1 MNKTKIIFRWALGS
15 VALPWK
21 FKRAGSFPPNWK
33 ILVLIITLW
42 IAGIH
47 DVDFGSIAL
56 PWEFKRAGCFP
67 PILVL
72 IIILRVAG
80 IHFIDIFGRQ
90 SFSRFC
96 LTDFL
101 GKYDICIFSLRP
113 CCYFWNYRFCAKPD
127 IPLLLFVC
135 HKHIISTFF
144 FFNYLVILVI
154 RTPGVPFRN

>member
-15 VALPWK
+15 VALSWK

-47 DVDFGSIAL
+47 DVDFGSITL

-72 IIILRVAG
+72 IIILWVTG
-80 IHFIDIFGRQ
+80 IHFIDIFGGQ

-96 LTDFL
+96 YFV
-101 GKYDICIFSLRP
+101 
-113 CCYFWNYRFCAKPD
+113 YFWISEVRQRDAF
-127 IPLLLFVC
+127 FVP
-135 HKHIISTFF
+135 SSWS
-144 FFNYLVILVI
+144 L
-154 RTPGVPFRN
+154 PGPQKWTQINQGQLGGSFGVHFRGPGPI

>member
-47 DVDFGSIAL
+47 DVDFGSITL

-67 PILVL
+67 PIWVL
-72 IIILRVAG
+72 ILILWVAE

-113 CCYFWNYRFCAKPD
+113 CCYDAIFEITDSVQSRILLYFCVCVTS
-127 IPLLLFVC
+127 ISSQLFSSS
-135 HKHIISTFF
+135 IIWL
-144 FFNYLVILVI
+144 YWL
-154 RTPGVPFRN
+154 

>member
-47 DVDFGSIAL
+47 DVDFGSITL

-113 CCYFWNYRFCAKPD
+113 CCYDAIFEITDSVQSRILLYFCVCVTS
-127 IPLLLFVC
+127 ISSQLFSSS
-135 HKHIISTFF
+135 IIWL
-144 FFNYLVILVI
+144 YWL
-154 RTPGVPFRN
+154 

>member
-1 MNKTKIIFRWALGS
+1 MNKTKIIFRWALSS

-47 DVDFGSIAL
+47 DVDFGSITL

-80 IHFIDIFGRQ
+80 IHFIDIFGGQ

-96 LTDFL
+96 LTEFW

-113 CCYFWNYRFCAKPD
+113 CCYDAIFEITDSVQSRILLYFCVCVTS
-127 IPLLLFVC
+127 ISSQLFSSS
-135 HKHIISTFF
+135 IIWL
-144 FFNYLVILVI
+144 YWL
-154 RTPGVPFRN
+154 